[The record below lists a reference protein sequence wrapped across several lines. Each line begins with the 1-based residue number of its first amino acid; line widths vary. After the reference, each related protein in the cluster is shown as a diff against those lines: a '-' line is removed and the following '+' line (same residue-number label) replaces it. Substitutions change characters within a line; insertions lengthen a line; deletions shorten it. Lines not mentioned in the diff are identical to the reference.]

1 MLVTDSIMLLN
12 SPGTDR
18 DRPHFLTPVKPNP
31 KQPLF
36 VFLPGMD
43 GTGELLQTQVARLDP
58 HFDIRCL
65 AIPPED
71 ASNWEEL
78 AGHVIKA
85 IAIEREKMP
94 HPAVYLCGESFGG
107 CLAMKVAVRAPDAFD
122 RLILVNP
129 ASSFRE
135 RPYLGWASRAVGWM
149 PSFLYPASNLT
160 ILPILSAMGRMT
172 KEARRAL
179 VRAMKSVPPQT
190 VIWRMS
196 LLEEFAIDLNALGRL
211 SQPVLLVASQS
222 DRLLPSVEEAQRLRS
237 AFVDARL
244 HVLPDSG
251 HTSLLEADVHLYE
264 ILKSE
269 DFLDLSLG

>member
-1 MLVTDSIMLLN
+1 MPAHNSQMLLK
-12 SPGTDR
+12 STTTAR
-18 DRPHFLTPVKPNP
+18 DRLHFLTPVEPDP
-31 KQPLF
+31 QQPLF

-43 GTGELLQTQVARLDP
+43 GTGELLQTQVASLDP

-65 AIPPED
+65 VIPSED
-71 ASNWEEL
+71 TSNWEEL
-78 AGHVIKA
+78 VQQTVAA

-94 HPAVYLCGESFGG
+94 HPSVYLCGESFGG
-107 CLAMKVAVRAPDAFD
+107 CLAMKVAARAPETFD
-122 RLILVNP
+122 RLILINP

-149 PSFLYPASNLT
+149 PSFMYPASTLT

-172 KEARRAL
+172 KEARQAL

-190 VIWRMS
+190 VLWRMS
-196 LLEEFAIDLNALGRL
+196 LLEEFAIDLDALGRL

-222 DRLLPSVEEAQRLRS
+222 DRLLPSVEEAKRLQG
-237 AFVDARL
+237 AFSNARL

-269 DFLDLSLG
+269 DFLDLSRG